1 MESSCH
7 QYILS
12 YIALYSAITSIWNF
26 YVDTLVSVNVLR
38 HRCGTRVWYA
48 VLGVGSMCIPI
59 PWQIRGNY
67 DCEFNHWYNYIW
79 IYIMGFNSSPPGQNC
94 LHFAHVVFR
103 CIFVNEKVCILNK
116 ISLRFVPKA
125 PIHNNPALPY
135 RRQAIIWTNADSA
148 NRRIYAAPGGDELIN
163 RVDRK
168 IMLYFLVAAIDVTNK
183 YLLWHLNWKYGGGRG
198 SFKI

>member
-1 MESSCH
+1 MHRTMRMIIAWFRIKAYGIFMPPVYFIIYCAILCYNINLEFLRR
-7 QYILS
+7 YIGFRKCALS
-12 YIALYSAITSIWNF
+12 H
-26 YVDTLVSVNVLR
+26 VLR

-48 VLGVGSMCIPI
+48 ELGVGSMCIPI

-67 DCEFNHWYNYIW
+67 DCEFNHWYYYIW

-125 PIHNNPALPY
+125 PIHNNPAQLY
-135 RRQAIIWTNADSA
+135 RRQAIIWTNADST
-148 NRRIYAAPGGDELIN
+148 NRHQGE
-163 RVDRK
+163 
-168 IMLYFLVAAIDVTNK
+168 M
-183 YLLWHLNWKYGGGRG
+183 
-198 SFKI
+198 S